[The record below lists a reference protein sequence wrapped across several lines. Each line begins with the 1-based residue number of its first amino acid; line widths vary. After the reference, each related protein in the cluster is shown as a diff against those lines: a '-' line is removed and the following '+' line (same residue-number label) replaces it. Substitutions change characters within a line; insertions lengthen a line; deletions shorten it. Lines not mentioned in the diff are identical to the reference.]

1 MKYLKIWEKLG
12 KQPIRVTQNQE
23 ATVFIDS
30 KEYFITG
37 IKYESGRMLGF
48 KAVPIG
54 CKTCEYRQKE
64 VPHTCDMCDQI
75 GEQGYFMWSYK
86 KH

>member
-1 MKYLKIWEKLG
+1 MNITVNILIEIKEFIGGFMKYLKIWEKIG
-12 KQPIRVTQNQE
+12 KQPMRVMQNQE

-54 CKTCEYRQKE
+54 CKTCE
-64 VPHTCDMCDQI
+64 
-75 GEQGYFMWSYK
+75 
-86 KH
+86 